1 MKFYI
6 LKESISI
13 SVMDKIR
20 VESQKRSGW
29 VLRKPYAPAYGF
41 KKHASFAP
49 ARQKRLGF
57 RLRSPLPSG
66 EEPCPLRLQ
75 TVFYTHKPSQNRDT

>member
-1 MKFYI
+1 MNKTR
-6 LKESISI
+6 LEP
-13 SVMDKIR
+13 
-20 VESQKRSGW
+20 EERSGW
-29 VLRKPYAPAYGF
+29 VLRKPFTPAFGL

-75 TVFYTHKPSQNRDT
+75 TVFFTQNPSQNRDTYI